1 MIEAFSKSK
10 WRRTLLF
17 LLICGVLA
25 TAAGVVGVSDNLAGL
40 SLALLS
46 ATALVLAFVYPWRT
60 PKRYL
65 LLIGASVLMFIA
77 STVLSN
83 VFGDGSAAGGL
94 FFFIAIWLCPAGLL
108 VGIIGTVTTFIT
120 SRREHQQHVPP
131 GSRVA

>member
-1 MIEAFSKSK
+1 M
-10 WRRTLLF
+10 
-17 LLICGVLA
+17 ICGVLA

-46 ATALVLAFVYPWRT
+46 ATALVLAFVHPWRA

-65 LLIGASVLMFIA
+65 LLIGASMLMFVA

-83 VFGDGSAAGGL
+83 VFGDGSAAGGV

-108 VGIIGTVTTFIT
+108 VGVIGTVTTFVA
-120 SRREHQQHVPP
+120 SRREHRQQVPP